1 LLLLKLRCKQSLE
14 IIIEAGSNLIMSGK
28 GLALI
33 ISQVY
38 NYVSSCSLQDG
49 LLKEMCV
56 SIPLQSPQFLESL
69 FMELYLLSKIL
80 W

>member
-1 LLLLKLRCKQSLE
+1 
-14 IIIEAGSNLIMSGK
+14 MSGK